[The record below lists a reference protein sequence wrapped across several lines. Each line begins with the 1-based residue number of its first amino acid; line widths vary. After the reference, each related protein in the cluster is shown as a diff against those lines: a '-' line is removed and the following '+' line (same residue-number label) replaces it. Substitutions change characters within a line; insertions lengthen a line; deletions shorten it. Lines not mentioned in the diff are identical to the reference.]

1 MSRRVSVSAA
11 GVGQVYPGLSCD
23 SEVKKLMF
31 GSDVGHKKLES
42 MTQSAQQASP
52 TRVRFACEWSAWMTE
67 IKHLT
72 SQSDAPRRRHR
83 IAL

>member
-11 GVGQVYPGLSCD
+11 GVGQVYPGLRCD

-42 MTQSAQQASP
+42 MTQSAQSRSARHASAL
-52 TRVRFACEWSAWMTE
+52 RVSGA
-67 IKHLT
+67 HG
-72 SQSDAPRRRHR
+72 
-83 IAL
+83 

>member
-31 GSDVGHKKLES
+31 GSDVGYKKLES
-42 MTQSAQQASP
+42 MTQSAQSSSARHAS
-52 TRVRFACEWSAWMTE
+52 
-67 IKHLT
+67 
-72 SQSDAPRRRHR
+72 
-83 IAL
+83 ALCVSGAHG